1 MRPPCARDFR
11 PLTTVTVQT
20 MTFASD
26 PSALDEH
33 TIRLFELADR
43 VTGFM
48 PADEGRALHDAAV
61 RYFDRGIGVE
71 IGTYC
76 GKSTVLLG
84 AAGRARD
91 SVLYTV
97 DHHHGSEEHQPGWEY
112 HDTSLVDKATGRFD
126 TLPALR
132 RTLDD
137 AGLDDN
143 VVAVVG
149 KSTVV
154 ATGWRTPLQLLFIDG
169 GHSEA
174 AAHRDFDGWAK
185 WVSVGGALIIHDVF
199 PDPRDGGQAPYQI
212 YCRAMQSGAFV
223 ERSVTG
229 SMRLLERISGEAGAV
244 ISDPTG

>member
-1 MRPPCARDFR
+1 MISRSA
-11 PLTTVTVQT
+11 
-20 MTFASD
+20 ASELAERT
-26 PSALDEH
+26 S
-33 TIRLFELADR
+33 RLFELAER

-48 PADEGRALHDAAV
+48 PADEGRALHGAAL
-61 RYFDRGIGVE
+61 RYFDCGVGVE

-76 GKSTVLLG
+76 GKSALLLG
-84 AAGRARD
+84 AAALARS

-112 HDTSLVDKATGRFD
+112 HDASLVDQATGRFD

-137 AGLDDN
+137 AGLDDQ

-149 KSTVV
+149 KSSVV
-154 ATGWRTPLQLLFIDG
+154 ARGWRTPLQLLFIDG

-174 AAHRDFDGWAK
+174 AAHEDFEGWAR
-185 WVSVGGALIIHDVF
+185 WVNVGGVLMIHDVF
-199 PDPRDGGQAPYQI
+199 PDLRDGGQAPYQI
-212 YCRAMQSGAFV
+212 YCRALQGGEFV

-229 SMRLLERISGEAGAV
+229 SLRVLERISGDVGVLPPNQVER
-244 ISDPTG
+244 SDGLTAHAQS